1 MPELFRRPPTLRSC
15 VWKCRHGGGN
25 LEVNTVTPSQVPCC
39 CWANSA
45 NWVTRGLINSVLLL
59 GFLGWVLGWEAKLA
73 VLLLGFATG
82 VIWHGEIKAAEAGG
96 FDPPGIL
103 AFAAGIRGAYGH
115 PTLLQISVL
124 LLGFQG
130 GVQKEG

>member
-1 MPELFRRPPTLRSC
+1 MALNSLPPDVMQLGL
-15 VWKCRHGGGN
+15 HGGGN

-59 GFLGWVLGWEAKLA
+59 GFLGWVLGGEAKLA

-82 VIWHGEIKAAEAGG
+82 VTWQGLLSPPAILEMLLRLGG
-96 FDPPGIL
+96 S
-103 AFAAGIRGAYGH
+103 
-115 PTLLQISVL
+115 TLQ
-124 LLGFQG
+124 GF
-130 GVQKEG
+130 

>member
-1 MPELFRRPPTLRSC
+1 MRAASAKTPRAWNT
-15 VWKCRHGGGN
+15 GGGN

-59 GFLGWVLGWEAKLA
+59 GFLGWVLGGGAKLA

-82 VIWHGEIKAAEAGG
+82 VTWQGEILQG

-103 AFAAGIRGAYGH
+103 AFAAGIREA
-115 PTLLQISVL
+115 
-124 LLGFQG
+124 
-130 GVQKEG
+130 